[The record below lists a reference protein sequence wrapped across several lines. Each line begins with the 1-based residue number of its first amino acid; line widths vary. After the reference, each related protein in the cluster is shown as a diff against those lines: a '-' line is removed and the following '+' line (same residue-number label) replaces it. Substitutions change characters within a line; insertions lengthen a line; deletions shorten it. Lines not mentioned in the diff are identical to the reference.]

1 MKKTAA
7 APERT
12 DGWLILR
19 QKFFFLLA
27 KVGKGRRDK
36 MNGKREKI
44 VFKIRSL
51 KELNIREGRKLEKKV
66 NVRVVKEEK
75 YESVGRKIERGRM
88 NATIFEKKIFERTN
102 DGGGEFER
110 LKC

>member
-1 MKKTAA
+1 
-7 APERT
+7 
-12 DGWLILR
+12 
-19 QKFFFLLA
+19 
-27 KVGKGRRDK
+27 

-66 NVRVVKEEK
+66 NVRVVKEK